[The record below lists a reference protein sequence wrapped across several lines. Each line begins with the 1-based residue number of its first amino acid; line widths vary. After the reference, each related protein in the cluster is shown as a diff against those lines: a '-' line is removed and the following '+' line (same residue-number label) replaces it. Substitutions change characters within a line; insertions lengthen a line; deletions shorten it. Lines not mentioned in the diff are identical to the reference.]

1 MIQNIYYTIAII
13 VYSLFLIQFIISLF
27 GVDTDFDVDFD
38 GTPDFTAS
46 DLISFKGLVH
56 FLMGYSGYL
65 CLTGDYTWYN
75 QIIAVLIGVL
85 FLVIL
90 YYCYKLMLKLQHHP
104 TVQEGS
110 DLVGARGIVQLK
122 MDNCYFVGVQINGVT
137 TQIRCISENSYS
149 IGDIVLIKQYLKG
162 NYYI

>member
-13 VYSLFLIQFIISLF
+13 VYSLFLIQFIISLL
-27 GVDTDFDVDFD
+27 GIDIDFDVDFD

-65 CLTGDYTWYN
+65 CLSNNYIWYN
-75 QIIAVLIGVL
+75 QIVAVLIGVL

-90 YYCYKLMLKLQHHP
+90 YYCYKFILKLQHHP

-110 DLVGARGIVQLK
+110 DLIGVRGIVQLK
-122 MDNCYFVGVQINGVT
+122 LDNYYLVGVQISGIT
-137 TQIRCISENSYS
+137 TQIKCISDKSYC
-149 IGDIVLIKQYLKG
+149 IGDVVLIKQFIKG